1 MNFIDIAL
9 YISYGLII
17 VAALGAIVLPLI
29 NSLGDPGS
37 LIKTGAGLI
46 ALVAVFF
53 IAYAISGNEVTPVYS
68 TFGVNENLSKWIGG
82 AIITMYAL
90 LILAILA
97 IIITEV
103 SKVFR

>member
-37 LIKTGAGLI
+37 LIKTGAGVIL
-46 ALVAVFF
+46 LVVIFF
-53 IAYAISGNEVTPVYS
+53 IGYALASNEVTPGYAN
-68 TFGVNENLSKWIGG
+68 FGVDATLSKWIGG

-90 LILAILA
+90 
-97 IIITEV
+97 IIIAIVSIAVTEI
-103 SKVFR
+103 SKLFR